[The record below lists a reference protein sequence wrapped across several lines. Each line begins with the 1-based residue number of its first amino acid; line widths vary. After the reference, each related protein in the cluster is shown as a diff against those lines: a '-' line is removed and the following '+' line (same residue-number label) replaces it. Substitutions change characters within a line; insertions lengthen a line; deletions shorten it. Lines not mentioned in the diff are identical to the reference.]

1 MMLTD
6 WLVERRLA
14 ERRHRDDDGRVW
26 GLYLTARGMSLLA
39 RMRRR
44 IRERE
49 RTFLGRLT
57 PRERTELKRL
67 LDKLASW

>member
-1 MMLTD
+1 
-6 WLVERRLA
+6 
-14 ERRHRDDDGRVW
+14 
-26 GLYLTARGMSLLA
+26 MSLLA